1 MNLKFSIEKV
11 GRQLLLGRFAGARL
25 GLAHLTDAC
34 SQSASAH
41 YPLQR
46 RFTNI
51 NAETIVK
58 NCSHAAPADSKEIV
72 ILDLSDFL
80 SQIFFSALCRS
91 CFQGGIESA
100 ARQSHQSTGGNDAK
114 TFLVSS
120 NCRLNSFFLSSFLL
134 LSRATSKIDSAQIS
148 LSRASFTSWK
158 SALRSAGVRGL
169 SAGRVYLL
177 IVGNPVNRQSV
188 LFVNKR
194 HNQTLP

>member
-80 SQIFFSALCRS
+80 
-91 CFQGGIESA
+91 G
-100 ARQSHQSTGGNDAK
+100 
-114 TFLVSS
+114 SS
-120 NCRLNSFFLSSFLL
+120 GLL
-134 LSRATSKIDSAQIS
+134 GK
-148 LSRASFTSWK
+148 
-158 SALRSAGVRGL
+158 
-169 SAGRVYLL
+169 
-177 IVGNPVNRQSV
+177 
-188 LFVNKR
+188 
-194 HNQTLP
+194 